1 MYVNI
6 GLGNE
11 GWWCLQGLG
20 RSSRPYMEIS
30 NDDGRHIRF
39 FSKGL
44 TCDFGSKFQIFSK
57 CVYGQ
62 IGPGNDVWECFRV
75 VTQWSWPYMKTL
87 CTPSLGSSHHC
98 GTMIG
103 FLVPPSRCY
112 EGITLRL
119 DSAKRYQKP
128 FRGSH
133 QGTTIDSLS
142 PGSGMAHS
150 IALAG
155 TPQGLVTSARVLSKT
170 RVFKRPIW
178 VVSFVLVF
186 SLLFFYNT
194 T

>member
-30 NDDGRHIRF
+30 NDDGRHVRF

-133 QGTTIDSLS
+133 QGTTLTRCGQDWVWHTRLLSL
-142 PGSGMAHS
+142 
-150 IALAG
+150 ALPKG
-155 TPQGLVTSARVLSKT
+155 WLPQ
-170 RVFKRPIW
+170 
-178 VVSFVLVF
+178 LVF
-186 SLLFFYNT
+186 YPRREFSRGQFELFLLF
-194 T
+194 